1 MDTKLGEGAYGVVYK
16 GLLIFIIPSF
26 NIFQHVTQIMNTKK
40 NHLDIVQEL
49 VEIYYNQVKAYLNIF
64 SINFFFKFL
73 I

>member
-1 MDTKLGEGAYGVVYK
+1 MNSKLGEGAYGVVYK
-16 GLLIFIIPSF
+16 VLLIFIIPSL
-26 NIFQHVTQIMNTKK
+26 NIFQHVRQIMNTKK

-64 SINFFFKFL
+64 SINLFFKIL